1 MSIST
6 DLTRLQSAKAAMK
19 TAMQNKGVTVPDGAK
34 LDAFAALIDSI
45 SAGGGS
51 GNIAS
56 GTFTPA
62 DASSDV
68 TVEHGLGVAPS
79 TIVVVPMPTGAVDKT
94 NPLTFYIANKNV
106 GTINLVGDGSSGHAY
121 TALSY
126 VAYSADDTAYHWALA
141 ADAYGAFRVQAVDA
155 QKFVVKHGFGVRTI
169 LWFAEA

>member
-19 TAMQNKGVTVPDGAK
+19 TAMQNKGVTVPDDAK

-45 SAGGGS
+45 PAGGGS

-79 TIVVVPMPTGAVDKT
+79 VIVVVPMPTGAVDKI
-94 NPLTFYIANKNV
+94 NPIAFYIAKKDV
-106 GTINLVGDGSSGHAY
+106 GGIAIVGDGRAGQDY
-121 TALSY
+121 TNLAQ
-126 VAYSADDTAYHWALA
+126 VAHSASDIAYHWAL
-141 ADAYGAFRVQAVDA
+141 DAGSYGAYRVQAVDA

>member
-19 TAMQNKGVTVPDGAK
+19 TAIQNKGVTVPDDAK

-45 SAGGGS
+45 PAGGGS

-79 TIVVVPMPTGAVDKT
+79 VIVVVPMPTGAVDKT
-94 NPLTFYIANKNV
+94 NPIAFYIAKKDV
-106 GTINLVGDGSSGHAY
+106 GGIAIIGDGHAGQDY
-121 TALSY
+121 TKLAH
-126 VAYSADDTAYHWALA
+126 VAHSASDIAYHWGR
-141 ADAYGAFRVQAVDA
+141 DASTYGAYRVQAVDA

>member
-94 NPLTFYIANKNV
+94 NPIAFYIAKKDV
-106 GTINLVGDGSSGHAY
+106 GAISIIGDGSSGQNY
-121 TALSY
+121 TQLSY
-126 VAYSADDTAYHWALA
+126 VATSADNNAYNWSLA
-141 ADAYGAFRVQAVDA
+141 ADKYGAFRVQAVDA